1 MAPQSSQFPIHPRLT
16 DLVIAIQNEGFIAEE
31 VSPRFKVDTES
42 FKWYSVDP
50 MNTFNIEN
58 DQIGN
63 NGDFNEVKFFGKEE
77 ASNTVDRGL
86 AIVLTNKKQG
96 TFVPYQSQATSA
108 ESLMQKI
115 MLNRERRVAAQFT
128 ALANYVPANRVTL
141 AGTDQFSDYTNSNPV
156 LRLRLAL
163 DIPITPRPN
172 VVILPRQVAT
182 VLRSHPKVITSVT
195 NDSRQENGVVSL
207 EGLAALLEVDKV
219 IIAGARANIAN
230 KGQTGSFDRIW
241 GKDIVMVYIDRSI
254 DPKMGGVTFSATA
267 EYESRV
273 ARTAELTD
281 KGLRGSTKVMV
292 GESVVEILPSNGEA
306 GYLFKNAIA

>member
-1 MAPQSSQFPIHPRLT
+1 MAAQNAQFPIHPRLT
-16 DLVIAIQNEGFIAEE
+16 ELVIAIQNEGFIAEE

-63 NGDFNEVKFFGKEE
+63 NGDFNEIKFFGAEQ

-86 AIVLTNKKQG
+86 AIVLPNKKQG
-96 TFVPYQSQATSA
+96 TFVPYQTQATSA
-108 ESLMQKI
+108 ESLMRKV
-115 MLNRERRVAAQFT
+115 MLNRERRVASQFT
-128 ALANYVPANRVTL
+128 TLANYLVANRVVL
-141 AGTDQFSDYTNSNPV
+141 SGTDQFNDYVNSNPV

-163 DIPITPRPN
+163 DIPIVRPN
-172 VVILPRQVAT
+172 IVILPRQVST
-182 VLRSHPKVITSVT
+182 VLRSHPRVITSVT

-207 EGLAALLEVDKV
+207 DGLAALLEVDKV

-230 KGQTGSFDRIW
+230 KGQTASFDRIW
-241 GKDIVMVYIDRSI
+241 GKHIAMVYIDPSI
-254 DPKMGGVTFSATA
+254 DPQMGGVTFSATA
-267 EYESRV
+267 EFESRV
-273 ARTAELTD
+273 ARTAELVE

-292 GESVVEILPSNGEA
+292 GESIVEILPSNGEA
-306 GYLFKNAIA
+306 GYLIHNAIA